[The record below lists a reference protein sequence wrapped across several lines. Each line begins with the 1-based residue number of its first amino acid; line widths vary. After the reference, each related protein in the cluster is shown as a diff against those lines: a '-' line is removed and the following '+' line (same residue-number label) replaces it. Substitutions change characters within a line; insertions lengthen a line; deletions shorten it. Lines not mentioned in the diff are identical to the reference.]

1 MNTLSQYDQHYIER
15 HAAEYDPEL
24 DDMDS
29 LSAAWLIYLD
39 ECRGKV
45 THRSRCRI
53 KAADYDWQRLNAWM
67 TACRMTNESMV
78 LIFELT
84 YGKRLSVGTIANIGC
99 GSYTYSDTVRR
110 VMGIMERADGEA

>member
-1 MNTLSQYDQHYIER
+1 MTQLSQYDQHYIER

-29 LSAAWLIYLD
+29 LSAAWRIYLD
-39 ECRGKV
+39 ERLGKV

-53 KAADYDWQRLNAWM
+53 KSDAYDWQRLNAWM

-78 LIFELT
+78 LIYELT
-84 YGKRLSVGTIANIGC
+84 YGKRLSVGTIANIRC
-99 GSYTYSDTVRR
+99 GSYTNSDTVRR
-110 VMGIMERADGEA
+110 VMAIMEGA

>member
-1 MNTLSQYDQHYIER
+1 MTQLSHYDQHYIER

-24 DDMDS
+24 DDMES
-29 LSAAWLIYLD
+29 LSAAWRIYLD
-39 ECRGKV
+39 ERMGNV

-53 KAADYDWQRLNAWM
+53 KATDYDWQQLNAWM

-78 LIFELT
+78 LIYELT
-84 YGKRLSVGTIANIGC
+84 YGKRLSSGTIANIRC

-110 VMGIMERADGEA
+110 VMAEMEGA